1 LKSHKQTANGLT
13 GEKDEVADSLLEA
26 DELTVTLDDGA
37 VEGLTEEET
46 EPLEVVLM
54 LAEIDALWLS
64 DAVTDAEKLPLS
76 FIEDDTLNDAVSLGV
91 LLLPTGIDAL
101 TLPEREVLNDAEE
114 VGLSDWLKDNVP
126 SDTDCDAVID
136 ATAELLGDVDALGD
150 GVMLLLLDADKNA
163 DDDSLDDGDAEP
175 EPEALGDTLTLTD
188 SLSLSDAV

>member
-1 LKSHKQTANGLT
+1 MKSHKQTANGLT